1 MGRNIGFSLLI
12 SGIYVETLEE
22 SMTNAGLTNPE
33 ERA

>member
-1 MGRNIGFSLLI
+1 MDGGKI